1 MTDEK
6 ESRERILDA
15 AHTIF
20 LRRGTAS
27 ARTQEIADEAGVNKA
42 LLHYYFGSKEALAEE
57 IFRRAIGDF
66 FPRFFAILGSGLSLD
81 EKVPLVVETYLDFL
95 SSRPYLPGYVVSEMH
110 VHPDRIRAVFASRGP
125 APLDVLTRQIEERV
139 AAGTMRHIAVE
150 QFVMNLVSL
159 IVYPFVV
166 RPAMEIVLQVDGD
179 RFDAFISERRRTLPG
194 FVLNALRP

>member
-1 MTDEK
+1 MTDDK

-57 IFRRAIGDF
+57 VFRRAIGDF
-66 FPRFFAILGSGLSLD
+66 FPRFFAILGSGLSLED
-81 EKVPLVVETYLDFL
+81 KVAKVVESYLDFL

-110 VHPDRIRAVFASRGP
+110 VHPERIRAVFAERGP
-125 APLDVLTRQIEERV
+125 APLDVITRQIDERV
-139 AAGTMRHIAVE
+139 AAGTMRPIAIE

-166 RPAMEIVLQVDGD
+166 RPALEIVLQVDGE
-179 RFDAFISERRRTLPG
+179 RFDAFMAERRGTLPE
-194 FVLNALRP
+194 FFLNALRP